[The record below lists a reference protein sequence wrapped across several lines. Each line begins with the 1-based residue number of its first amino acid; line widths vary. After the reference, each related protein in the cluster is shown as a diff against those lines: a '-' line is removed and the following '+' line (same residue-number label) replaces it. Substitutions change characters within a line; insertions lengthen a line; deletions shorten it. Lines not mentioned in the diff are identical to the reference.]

1 MYHIHF
7 INLKSYPHSYFAR
20 LFERVVSISK
30 LINDDK
36 KNIQYICIIGSTKT
50 PFFLFFV
57 LLIVGSCVLLL
68 KFYLGHVWINFIC

>member
-30 LINDDK
+30 LINNDK
-36 KNIQYICIIGSTKT
+36 KYSIYLHHRVYKNT
-50 PFFLFFV
+50 FFVFV
-57 LLIVGSCVLLL
+57 LLLVGSCVLLL